1 MAVYSRRYGSVNAYW
16 FAHNE
21 ERRFL
26 ANVAGGKDL
35 GLWVAERIDLPAET
49 AHD

>member
-26 ANVAGGKDL
+26 ANVAGSKGL
-35 GLWVAERIDLPAET
+35 GLWVAERIGLPAET